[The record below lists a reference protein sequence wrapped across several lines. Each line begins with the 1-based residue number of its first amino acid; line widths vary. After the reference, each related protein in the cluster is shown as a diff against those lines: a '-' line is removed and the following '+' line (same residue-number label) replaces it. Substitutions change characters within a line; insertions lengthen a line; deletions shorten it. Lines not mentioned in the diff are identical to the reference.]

1 MTYEVLALKWRP
13 QTFENVIGQ
22 EHVTAT
28 LMNALKSNHVTH
40 AYLLS
45 GPRGTGK
52 TTVARILAKAVNCQN
67 AASGNPCNICLSC
80 TEITSGT
87 SMDVQEIDGASNR
100 GIDDIR
106 AIIENVNY
114 RPLRGGYRIYI
125 IDEVHMLTTQAFNAL
140 LKTLENPPPHTK
152 FIFATTEPH
161 SIPATILSR
170 CQRFDLK
177 KINISQIMQHLR
189 YISDTENFTITDYAL
204 SLIASQSGGSMRDAE
219 SLLDQVIA
227 FTGSEIKD
235 SDVINILGIIDNILL
250 SEILAAVVENNPA
263 AVLSSVEQAYVRG
276 YEMKAFYNM
285 LLEQF
290 RNLLVVGIDQEKFS
304 ENIVKEEKERLISL
318 AEKAGLSRC
327 QAYLDFLISKENYI
341 RYTLSPRIVI
351 EAILVRACTLEDHYS
366 FIELLHKIETLE
378 KRLLNSAS
386 EHDDAAIIKADY
398 KKKDFQASDYQV
410 KEKAFTPP
418 AETYKPLPLE
428 EEKEKPFSWE
438 SIINHI
444 KVINVNLAGMLK
456 DIRFVDY
463 KAGTIRLVAQ
473 KWKFNYFSK
482 HENVADLEK
491 IIEKFL
497 KKQVSI
503 KIDAESAD
511 VKPEEN
517 KYSGK
522 SGVDSSIP
530 DTEDKIQLISRLFDG
545 TIEPK
550 E

>member
-1 MTYEVLALKWRP
+1 MTYEVLARKWRP

-28 LMNALKSNHVTH
+28 LMNALKSNRLAH

-52 TTVARILAKAVNCQN
+52 TTVARILAKAVNCQG
-67 AASGNPCNICLSC
+67 AASGNPCNVCRSC
-80 TEITSGT
+80 TEITSGV
-87 SMDVQEIDGASNR
+87 SMDVQEIDGASNGGVEKVR
-100 GIDDIR
+100 ELRDNIR
-106 AIIENVNY
+106 Y
-114 RPLRGGYRIYI
+114 MPSGGCYRIYI
-125 IDEVHMLTTQAFNAL
+125 IDEVHMLSMAAFNAL
-140 LKTLENPPPHTK
+140 LKTLEEPPPHVK

-161 SIPATILSR
+161 SVPVTILSR
-170 CQRFDLK
+170 CQRFDLR
-177 KINISQIMQHLR
+177 KIDISQIMQHLR
-189 YISDTENFTITDYAL
+189 YISDTENFTITDNAL
-204 SLIASQSGGSMRDAE
+204 SLIARQSSGSMRDAE

-235 SDVINILGIIDNILL
+235 SDVVNILGIIDNILL
-250 SEILAAVVENNPA
+250 SEILTAVVENNPA

-276 YEMKAFYNM
+276 YEMKVFYNM

-304 ENIVKEEKERLISL
+304 ESIVKEEKERLISL

-366 FIELLHKIETLE
+366 FIELLHKIESLE

-386 EHDDAAIIKADY
+386 EHDDAGAINADY
-398 KKKDFQASDYQV
+398 IKKDFPAPDYQV

-444 KVINVNLAGMLK
+444 KVINAKLAVMLK
-456 DIRFVDY
+456 YIRFVDY
-463 KAGTIRLVAQ
+463 KAGTICLVAQ
-473 KWKFNYFSK
+473 KGRFNYFSR
-482 HENVADLEK
+482 HENIADLEK
-491 IIEKFL
+491 IVEKFL
-497 KKQVSI
+497 KRQVSI

-522 SGVDSSIP
+522 SDVDSSIP
-530 DTEDKIQLISRLFDG
+530 DTENKIQLISRLFDG